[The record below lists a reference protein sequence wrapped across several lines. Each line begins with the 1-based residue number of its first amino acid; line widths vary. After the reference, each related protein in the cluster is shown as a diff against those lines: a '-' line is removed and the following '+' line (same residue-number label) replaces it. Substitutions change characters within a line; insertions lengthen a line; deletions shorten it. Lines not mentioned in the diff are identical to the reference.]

1 MELFIF
7 IIGTIIFFTYMF
19 FLIRMINKSHKSQER
34 AQGKYNYKRQIN
46 PTSTRKNKKIV
57 GKKIVGRKITEWREE
72 WDL

>member
-1 MELFIF
+1 MELIIF
-7 IIGTIIFFTYMF
+7 IVGFTIFCTYMF

-57 GKKIVGRKITEWREE
+57 GRKITSMREE